1 MSFNAAQTYIDVR
14 KEYLDNI
21 LDLTMGSFPNAGK
34 EDGDRWYAVRQQLKK
49 EWGDNNPNTALFAH
63 PVIEPM
69 FPYPSCGKTI
79 KQLIQDGTLHEKM
92 ESFVDK
98 DLKDG
103 KYCLYKHQL
112 DAIKESRDH
121 NIIVA
126 SGTGSGKTEC
136 FLYSM
141 INNLLKSGDD
151 LSVPGIR
158 ILMIYPMNALVK
170 DQLKRIVELVGK
182 EGSDLR
188 VGMYT
193 SQTPYSGDP
202 SEAWATKA
210 GKHLVWNRA
219 ALRSKENTPHIL
231 ITNYSMLEY
240 IMLRGADE
248 NLFQNPDRLSAI
260 VLDEAH
266 LYSGSLGNDINMLIR
281 RVLARFRKK
290 HSAIK
295 FYATSATIG
304 DNSPELLKK
313 AAAGLFGVE
322 KDSVVPILGKRSKPT
337 SSQFVPPQNA
347 GESNP
352 INPDA
357 IRKLRK
363 RILEEAEAQS
373 GFFKLNSAE
382 DLELLAKMSPDSKD
396 ENGAAFLPYKIHSF
410 FDSPNHFYSDMDVG
424 EERPLGNL
432 SRNAVSP
439 TGRCGLQLFSS
450 NNLRKEIYFRAQ
462 LGRKLGSP
470 DNTYYIFGPDAL
482 IKDEETHTAYLRF
495 HSSLDAN
502 DVYRFS
508 LEPVA
513 ANDKMPAGWRL
524 VTDSNGMFVFALPAD
539 VNKGE
544 DVPSIPFG
552 DNEVSWRASNGDPL
566 REFAGVDSLTR
577 DPDEDRD
584 DDVDTNE
591 TTKYS
596 GKGMMVPLGFVSR
609 SLRSTLM
616 AELVFPHLPD
626 FKPDKAKEPVDN
638 AELPWNGRQLLFFSD
653 SRSRA
658 ANMAVTL
665 QTVHRER
672 LINAYVFKYLSI
684 ANQEFSLSQL
694 VKKLVKVPGLKAQF
708 ALPQW
713 VYRRRGMDQDDCKTL
728 LLEALIFQ
736 ALAIRRR
743 GERSLEGI
751 GAVRVTASVGLP
763 DYAYNTPKWS
773 DVRRWCSGATDGER
787 REDWNNRVLPAVVD
801 LIRESRKVYFKEFV
815 EERCAC
821 SGPVPTSKNDK
832 KAYFEAK
839 NKLSILRNGLGY
851 LASDLWDG
859 MYFTQAQ
866 FMRKMLSNLKGGFQI
881 FKNISE
887 EEDRRIAIQN
897 LFDFLFDVAS
907 CAESQHGVS
916 LFVKDINANGIAV
929 NAEAL
934 QFAPMANTAMFAEN
948 ETNKTVLGGG
958 IPGTRDVSEPLRSCT
973 NYKAIVRP
981 NEPIF
986 VEGEKGLKVDSSTFG
1001 GLRVPEHSAQ
1011 LKTVELGKLEE
1022 QFRRH
1027 QINVFSCT
1035 PTMEV
1040 GVDIGGLC
1048 AVILGNLPPE
1058 KANYLQR
1065 AGRAGRRDA
1074 TSAFVLTFLG
1084 NGLQDAEV
1092 IRDSASFFKR
1102 ETPFAEADV
1111 NKTSAEGQVRMHLNQ
1126 FLIGTYFRSLRSA
1139 STPKANP
1146 LVSAHANNNPMSAWE
1161 IAGCFFSTKQYLEMF
1176 GDYLDTIIAE
1186 IDDEGSWADEV
1197 KREKGQVEGALA
1209 ILGNSQNAKCYGMRD
1224 YLLNHK
1230 DDFEAAYLDILDG
1243 TVCEDSCR
1251 IEYLD
1256 DILSP
1261 LQQKLNELSDKFN
1274 ASLQSIVDALV
1285 KANENGKTKMEVA
1298 LRYQF
1303 VSKFREQLISFLV
1316 HERVLPPFG
1325 FPVDVVSLTGKG
1337 IDIQRS
1343 IFSAIREFT
1352 PGSFLTVGHQ
1362 KFSVDALAP
1371 SIHDVGG
1378 GQFTSFTLAVCKD
1391 CKRTITDAGTSLTNG
1406 SNCPSC
1412 KGKGTIKIRRY
1423 IRPAGFRSANDPH
1436 DAASMGVGTFYV
1448 DIKEYL
1454 ILPDGGMTVQLG
1466 TDKQPAKA
1474 KFMFYP
1480 SDGANPAKIFCR
1492 NPGRYGNGYLI
1503 DTVDGYAVSCPK
1515 GNDEKAWRKDKYVR
1529 QWLDNHPQLL
1539 KTPADLACMASV
1551 SVWLCAID
1559 ENCGMIGQNEAL
1571 QSVLLAA
1578 LVVAA
1583 ANKLNLDSR
1592 TLLSHVDCQQRGVLK
1607 FCLYESS
1614 GTSSVMAEIYEKGS
1628 EIFRD
1633 ALKRI
1638 RKSKTYNG
1646 RVDNLLCY
1654 STDRVLSSL
1663 TEDDFADAAQWASDH
1678 EKELLDGCFNS
1689 IAREGETIQVQ
1700 ELPWR
1705 AGCLTKNT
1713 GNAIT
1718 LLCERANST
1727 WAENGSTFWQFVNAH
1742 HSSPVRVV
1750 FDGVDESVPSS
1761 QHDAFR
1767 NRLVQSTNGRPG
1779 LSFHEVDFTTSEWGK
1794 RYRQGF
1800 RMVLGNDWVLPMG
1813 DGDAIS
1819 VFDAMSSHAKQAELE
1834 GMLYHAVGP
1843 RCPQMPEV
1851 VNALQYKELPG
1862 TYAPLHF
1869 AEGES
1874 FAPAEIWLRLD
1885 IDPMH
1890 DQLVSLS
1897 VWDPYFI
1904 TPKNWR
1910 TIYSLIASIHN
1921 HFGAHVSIEAW
1932 DPNCNKEHS
1941 PAWFWMPKPWGGHPS
1956 TPADITC
1963 DMQIWRSLTPGD
1975 AEKFASF
1982 LKTTMSMATVEVQY
1996 LSHKK
2001 HHDRWMD
2008 YEFRRNEQIVK
2019 GKLWIGKGF
2028 EFVDY
2033 PNDERKL
2040 FSNDA
2045 LRDAT
2050 YSDSTNFFRE

>member
-1 MSFNAAQTYIDVR
+1 MSFNAAETYIDVR

-21 LDLTMGSFPNAGK
+21 LDLTTGSFPNAGK
-34 EDGDRWYAVRQQLKK
+34 EDADRWHAVRQQLTK
-49 EWGDNNPNTALFAH
+49 EWGGCNPDTALFAR
-63 PVIEPM
+63 PILEPM
-69 FPYPSCGKTI
+69 FPYPSCGEKI
-79 KQLIQDGTLHEKM
+79 DQLIQEGTLHEEMKL
-92 ESFVDK
+92 FVDK
-98 DLKDG
+98 GLRNG
-103 KYCLYKHQL
+103 EYCLYQHQL
-112 DAIKESRDH
+112 AAIEASKEH

-141 INNLLKSGDD
+141 INNLLESGDD

-182 EGSDLR
+182 EGSNLR

-193 SQTPYSGDP
+193 SQTPYAGDP
-202 SEAWATKA
+202 SEIWAKKA
-210 GKHLVWNRA
+210 GSHLVWNRA

-248 NLFQNPDRLSAI
+248 NLFQNSDRLKAI

-290 HSAIK
+290 HADIR

-304 DNSPELLKK
+304 DNSPEQLKT

-322 KDSVVPILGKRSKPT
+322 EDSVVPILGKRSKPT
-337 SSQFVPPQNA
+337 STQFVPSSNA
-347 GESNP
+347 AP
-352 INPDA
+352 IDQDA
-357 IRKLRK
+357 IKDLRE
-363 RILEEAEAQS
+363 RILKEAQS
-373 GFFKLNSAE
+373 GFFKLANEE
-382 DLELLAKMSPDSKD
+382 DLELLAKMSPDSTD
-396 ENGAAFLPYKIHSF
+396 ENRVAFLPYKIHAF
-410 FDSPNHFYSDMDVG
+410 FDSPNHFYSDMDVD
-424 EERPLGNL
+424 EQDLPLGRL
-432 SRNAVSP
+432 SRNALSP
-439 TGRCGLQLFSS
+439 EGRCGLQLFSS

-462 LGRKLGSP
+462 VGRKLGSP
-470 DNTYYIFGPDAL
+470 DNAYYLFGPDAL
-482 IKDEETHTAYLRF
+482 VKGKETHTVYLRF
-495 HSSLDAN
+495 HSSIDAK

-508 LEPVA
+508 LEPIA
-513 ANDKMPAGWRL
+513 ATDEMPAGWRM
-524 VTDSNGMFVFALPAD
+524 VTNDKGMFVFALPAD

-544 DVPSIPFG
+544 GVPDIPFG
-552 DNEVSWRASNGDPL
+552 DNDVSWRASNGDSL
-566 REFAGVDSLTR
+566 KEFAGVDSLTR
-577 DPDEDRD
+577 DSDEDRD
-584 DDVDTNE
+584 EEDDTSE

-626 FKPDKAKEPVDN
+626 FNPDKEKEPVDI

-665 QTVHRER
+665 QSVHRER
-672 LINAYVFKYLSI
+672 LINAYIFKYLLR
-684 ANQEFSLSQL
+684 ANHAFGLDTL
-694 VKKLVKVPGLKAQF
+694 VEKLVAVPGLLAQF
-708 ALPQW
+708 SLPQW
-713 VYRRRGMDQDDCKTL
+713 VYGRRGMDLGDCKHL
-728 LLEALIFQ
+728 LLKALAVQ
-736 ALAIRRR
+736 AIAIRRR

-751 GAVRVTASVGLP
+751 GAIRVTTSIDLP
-763 DYAYNTPKWS
+763 GYAYNGPKWP
-773 DVRRWCSGATDGER
+773 DVRKWCSGGTDGER
-787 REDWNNRVLPAVVD
+787 REDWNNRVLPAVVN

-815 EERCAC
+815 AERSVC
-821 SGPVPTSKNDK
+821 SGHIPTNKSDQKE
-832 KAYFEAK
+832 YYRAK
-839 NKLSILRNGLGY
+839 NNLSILRNGLGY

-859 MYFTQAQ
+859 MFFTRKQ
-866 FMRKMLSNLKGGFQI
+866 FVKKMLSNLKGGSPI
-881 FKNISE
+881 FKNVSE
-887 EEDRRIAIQN
+887 EERDAAVQD
-897 LFDFLFDVAS
+897 LFDFLCEAAAS
-907 CAESQHGVS
+907 VENHPGAA
-916 LFVKDINANGIAV
+916 LLVKDINAGGIAV
-929 NAEAL
+929 NADAL
-934 QFAPMANTAMFAEN
+934 QFVPMAEAAIFAEN
-948 ETNKTVLGGG
+948 MTNKTVLGGEV
-958 IPGTRDVSEPLRSCT
+958 PGARDVSEPLRSCT

-981 NEPIF
+981 NDPLF
-986 VEGEKGLKVDSSTFG
+986 VEGENGLRVDPSSFG

-1011 LKTVELGKLEE
+1011 LKTGALGKLEE

-1074 TSAFVLTFLG
+1074 TSAFVLTFLE

-1102 ETPFAEADV
+1102 ETPFAEANV
-1111 NKTSAEGQVRMHLNQ
+1111 KKKSAEGQVRMHLNQ
-1126 FLIGTYFRSLRSA
+1126 FLIGTYFRSLRSNGA
-1139 STPKANP
+1139 PNANP
-1146 LVSAHANNNPMSAWE
+1146 LITAPANNNPMSAWE
-1161 IAGCFFSTKQYLEMF
+1161 IAGCFFSTRQYLELF
-1176 GDYLDTIIAE
+1176 GNYLDTIIAE
-1186 IDDEGSWADEV
+1186 IDDDSSWAEEV
-1197 KREKGQVEGALA
+1197 KRERAQVDGALA
-1209 ILGNSQNAKCYGMRD
+1209 LLGNSQNAKCYGMRD
-1224 YLLNHK
+1224 FLLNHK
-1230 DDFEAAYLDILDG
+1230 DEFEAAYLDILDG
-1243 TVCEDSCR
+1243 TACEDTCC

-1261 LQQKLNELSDKFN
+1261 LQQKLEELSHKFN
-1274 ASLQSIVDALV
+1274 ESLQSIIDALG
-1285 KANENGKTKMEVA
+1285 KASANGKTKMETA

-1371 SIHDVGG
+1371 SIHDVGC
-1378 GQFTSFTLAVCKD
+1378 GQFTPLVLAVCKD
-1391 CKRTITDAGTSLTNG
+1391 KDCRCTITDAGTTLTNG

-1412 KGKGTIKIRRY
+1412 NGQGTIKIRRY
-1423 IRPAGFRSANDPH
+1423 IRPAGFRSVNDPH

-1448 DIKEYL
+1448 DVKTTL
-1454 ILPDGGMTVQLG
+1454 ILPAGRVTVQLG

-1474 KFMFYP
+1474 KFMLYP
-1480 SDGANPAKIFCR
+1480 SDGDYPAEVFCL
-1492 NPGRYGNGYLI
+1492 NPGRHGNGYLI
-1503 DTVDGYAVSCPK
+1503 DTVEWSAVSCPK
-1515 GNDEKAWRKDKYVR
+1515 GKDESAWRKDKHVKK
-1529 QWLDNHPQLL
+1529 WLDDHPLPNRL
-1539 KTPADLACMASV
+1539 NTPADLACNAKV

-1571 QSVLLAA
+1571 QSILLAA

-1583 ANKLNLDSR
+1583 AKKLNLDSR
-1592 TLLSHVDCQQRGVLK
+1592 ALLSHVDCQQRGVLK

-1614 GTSSVMAEIYEKGS
+1614 GTSSVMAEIYEKSS

-1633 ALKRI
+1633 ALRRI
-1638 RKSKTYNG
+1638 SESKIYQG

-1654 STDRVLSSL
+1654 STDRVLARLS
-1663 TEDDFADAAQWASDH
+1663 EEDFADAAQWASDH
-1678 EKELLDGCFNS
+1678 EKELLDGCFNT
-1689 IAREGETIQVQ
+1689 IIREGETIQVQ
-1700 ELPWR
+1700 EMPWR
-1705 AGCLTKNT
+1705 NGCLTKDT

-1718 LLCERANST
+1718 LLCEKANVT
-1727 WAENGSTFWQFVNAH
+1727 WAENGSTFWQFVNSHQA
-1742 HSSPVRVV
+1742 SQVRVV
-1750 FDGVDESVPSS
+1750 FGGIDESVPSS
-1761 QHDAFR
+1761 RHDAFK

-1779 LSFHEVDFTTSEWGK
+1779 LSFHEVDFAVSEWGK

-1813 DGDAIS
+1813 DGDEIS
-1819 VFDAMSSHAKQAELE
+1819 VFDAISSHNKQVELE
-1834 GMLYHAVGP
+1834 GVLYHAVGSS
-1843 RCPQMPEV
+1843 CPQMPEMG
-1851 VNALQYKELPG
+1851 NALQYKELLD
-1862 TYAPLHF
+1862 TFAPLHF
-1869 AEGES
+1869 SAGEI
-1874 FAPAEIWLRLD
+1874 FAPDEIWKRLD
-1885 IDPMH
+1885 VDPAH
-1890 DQLVSLS
+1890 DRLVSLS
-1897 VWDPYFI
+1897 VWDPYFL

-1910 TIYSLIASIHN
+1910 TIYSLIAAVHN
-1921 HFGAHVSIEAW
+1921 RAGAHVSIEAW
-1932 DPNCNKEHS
+1932 DPDCHNEES
-1941 PAWFWMPKPWGGHPS
+1941 PDWFWMPRPWGGHQS
-1956 TPADITC
+1956 TPDDIVC
-1963 DMQIWRSLTPGD
+1963 HMQIWRSLAFND

-1982 LKTTMSMATVEVQY
+1982 LKNKMSIASVAVRY
-1996 LSHKK
+1996 LPQKK

-2008 YEFRRNEQIVK
+2008 YEFSRNGQVVQ
-2019 GKLWIGKGF
+2019 GKVWIGKGF

-2033 PNDERKL
+2033 PNDGRKL
-2040 FSNDA
+2040 FSNGA
-2045 LRDAT
+2045 LKDAT